1 MKFCII
7 GLGRFGQQLAKS
19 LSEHN
24 VEVLGVDSD
33 EHEIAAVQHYITQ
46 AICTEIIDA
55 ESLEAIGIETID
67 VAVIAI
73 GENIAQSILIAAI
86 IKKRFKHVKVVAR
99 ATSQTQKEILDLLKV
114 DLVVRPEQETA
125 IALADTLSSPFNNLA
140 RLSRGFSIG
149 LLKIPQDFVGKKIK
163 DLKLFDQYKINCI
176 GVKRDKEFVSV
187 HDSYVVLHDDEI
199 AISGKNEDIIE
210 FYKVKKD

>member
-7 GLGRFGQQLAKS
+7 GLGRFGQQLAQS
-19 LSEHN
+19 LAEHN
-24 VEVLGVDSD
+24 VEVLGIDSD
-33 EHEIAAVQHYITQ
+33 EHEIAAVQNYVTQ
-46 AICTEIIDA
+46 AICTEIVDA
-55 ESLEAIGIETID
+55 ESLEAIGIDTID
-67 VAVIAI
+67 VVVIAI

-140 RLSRGFSIG
+140 RLSKLFSVG
-149 LLKIPQDFVGKKIK
+149 LLAAPQDFVGKKIK
-163 DLKLFDQYKINCI
+163 ELKLFDQYKINCI
-176 GVKRDKEFVSV
+176 GIKRDKEFASV
-187 HDSYVVLHDDEI
+187 NENYIILHDDEL
-199 AISGKNEDIIE
+199 AISGKNEDIIAL
-210 FYKVKKD
+210 YQNKKD